1 MHIRI
6 NLFMSKFFHV
16 ILAVVVLFTTSC
28 MKEDN
33 SSYVTLTADLGG
45 IESRAIA
52 DGTTVN
58 QIAWAVYAS
67 GSDTPLN
74 NLWGTMPLSN
84 RQATLDLRLAN
95 GKSYDVVFF
104 AYYTENPSQTVEI
117 HGEINPLYYDLSF
130 ADKSITVKYDNATAN
145 DEKRDCFWHAV
156 RGMKVEG
163 AANRTFKL
171 TRPLAQ
177 LNLGVTETDYNTA
190 LNSEFRIANTEITV
204 DSYTKFNIFD
214 GTLSELKPT
223 TITFAG
229 AQTPLYSD
237 EYLVIDGQSER
248 YKYLATTY
256 LLVDQKCTSSVSVKI
271 WDNSGFELHTLNY
284 SFVPFQ
290 RNYRTN
296 IIGHLLT
303 NPNLFTIVIE
313 KKFDGDSE

>member
-1 MHIRI
+1 
-6 NLFMSKFFHV
+6 
-16 ILAVVVLFTTSC
+16 
-28 MKEDN
+28 
-33 SSYVTLTADLGG
+33 
-45 IESRAIA
+45 
-52 DGTTVN
+52 
-58 QIAWAVYAS
+58 
-67 GSDTPLN
+67 
-74 NLWGTMPLSN
+74 MPLSN
-84 RQATLDLRLAN
+84 RKATLDLRLAN

-237 EYLVIDGQSER
+237 EYLIIDGQSER

-256 LLVDQKCTSSVSVKI
+256 LLVNQKCTSNVSVKI

-296 IIGHLLT
+296 ILGQIISSPYDFNVEILPGFAGEENENVGPDDPT
-303 NPNLFTIVIE
+303 PPTPPTPPTQPRIF
-313 KKFDGDSE
+313 